1 MTQTDEHPSETAL
14 DHTEAKAA
22 LRESEERFRVTFE
35 QAAVGIAHISSEG
48 RFLRINQAFCDLVG
62 YTHDE
67 MLALTFQEITHPDD
81 LDTDLDNAAR
91 LWGGETDIFS
101 REKRYLHK
109 NGEIVWVNLMVSL
122 VRGDSGEPRWA
133 VAVAQDITARKTM
146 EKALTKS
153 EERYRALSGASFEAV
168 FISEKGVCIEQNAT
182 AEKMFGYTS
191 AEAIGRNGTEWIV
204 PEDREMVIGNML
216 SGHEGRY
223 EATALR
229 KDGSTFPA
237 EIQAR
242 MMHFDE
248 RTVRVTA
255 LTDHTEHKLAE
266 KALLESEAKFRT
278 LVTNTEEIVYVIAED
293 GTFLLSEGK
302 GLSRL
307 GVNPG
312 DVVGQSVF
320 ELYSDYPDMLAAM
333 RRALHGETTTT
344 ETWVAGECFRNW
356 YSPHVNAEGETV
368 LLGLSVNI
376 TEQKQAEI
384 KLQEYQGRLRALA
397 AELTLSEERER
408 RRIAVELHDH
418 VAQSLSMARVQIAS
432 AMKAA
437 ADTEMVA
444 RLDEVSQSLL
454 QAVHDTRD
462 IMYDLSSPSIDEFGL
477 GAAISDWLENRMP
490 PQDDLRINFTADE
503 LNTPLDDDSR
513 AILFRSVKELLTNV
527 IKHARAES
535 VSVRMESDRDALRI
549 VVEDDG
555 VGFDAHDHA
564 HAGRDEGGFGLFSI
578 SERMAD
584 LGGRL
589 EIDSRPGRGCRAF
602 LVIPNPKQNP
612 GGEVQA

>member
-1 MTQTDEHPSETAL
+1 MAQTHEPPSEPTL
-14 DHTEAKAA
+14 DHTEADAT
-22 LRESEERFRVTFE
+22 LRESEERFRATFE
-35 QAAVGIAHISSEG
+35 QTAVGIAHVSSEG

-67 MLALTFQEITHPDD
+67 MLAQTFQEITHPDD

-91 LWGGETDIFS
+91 LWDGETDIYS

-109 NGEIVWVNLMVSL
+109 NGEIVWINVMVSL
-122 VRGDSGEPRWA
+122 VRGDFGEPRWA
-133 VAVAQDITARKTM
+133 VAVAQDITGRKTM

-153 EERYRALSGASFEAV
+153 EERYRAF
-168 FISEKGVCIEQNAT
+168 
-182 AEKMFGYTS
+182 
-191 AEAIGRNGTEWIV
+191 
-204 PEDREMVIGNML
+204 EMVMGNML

-223 EATALR
+223 EVTALR

-242 MMHFDE
+242 MMHFDG

-266 KALLESEAKFRT
+266 KALLESETKFKT

-312 DVVGQSVF
+312 EVVGQSVF
-320 ELYSDYPDMLAAM
+320 ELYSDFPEMLGAM

-356 YSPHVNAEGETV
+356 YSPHVNTEGETV

-376 TEQKQAEI
+376 TDQKQAES
-384 KLQEYQGRLRALA
+384 KLQEYQEKLRALA

-437 ADTEMVA
+437 ADTELVA

-462 IMYDLSSPSIDEFGL
+462 IMYDLSSPSMDEFGL
-477 GAAISDWLENRMP
+477 DAAISEWM
-490 PQDDLRINFTADE
+490 DDRIASRHGLTTEFIADE
-503 LNTPLDDDSR
+503 MKNPLDDDTR
-513 AILFRSVKELLTNV
+513 AIVFRSVRELLTNV
-527 IKHARAES
+527 VKHARATK
-535 VSVRMESDRDALRI
+535 VSVRMKVDADT
-549 VVEDDG
+549 VKVAVEDDG
-555 VGFDAHDHA
+555 VGFRAPGA
-564 HAGRDEGGFGLFSI
+564 AGAESGEGGFGLFSI
-578 SERMAD
+578 RERMAD
-584 LGGRL
+584 LGGGL
-589 EIDSRPGRGCRAF
+589 EIESEPGRGCRAV
-602 LVIPNPKQNP
+602 LVIPNPKRNS
-612 GGEVQA
+612 GGEVHL

>member
-1 MTQTDEHPSETAL
+1 MAQTHEPPSEPTL
-14 DHTEAKAA
+14 DHTEADAT
-22 LRESEERFRVTFE
+22 LRESEERFRATFE
-35 QAAVGIAHISSEG
+35 QTAVGIAHVSSEG

-67 MLALTFQEITHPDD
+67 MLAQTFQEITHPDD

-91 LWGGETDIFS
+91 LWDGETDIYS

-109 NGEIVWVNLMVSL
+109 NGEIVWINVMVSL
-122 VRGDSGEPRWA
+122 VRGDFGEPRWA
-133 VAVAQDITARKTM
+133 VAVAQDITGRKTM

-168 FISEKGVCIEQNAT
+168 FISEKGVCLEQNET

-204 PEDREMVIGNML
+204 PEDREMVMGNML

-223 EATALR
+223 EVTALR

-242 MMHFDE
+242 MMHFDG

-266 KALLESEAKFRT
+266 KALLESETKFKT

-312 DVVGQSVF
+312 EVVGQSVF
-320 ELYSDYPDMLAAM
+320 ELYSDFPDMLGAM

-356 YSPHVNAEGETV
+356 YSPHVNTEGETV

-376 TEQKQAEI
+376 TDQKQAES
-384 KLQEYQGRLRALA
+384 KLQEYQEKLRALA

-437 ADTEMVA
+437 ADTELVA

-462 IMYDLSSPSIDEFGL
+462 IMYDLSSPSMDEFGL
-477 GAAISDWLENRMP
+477 DAAISEWM
-490 PQDDLRINFTADE
+490 DDRIASRHGLTTEFIADE
-503 LNTPLDDDSR
+503 MKNPLDDDTR
-513 AILFRSVKELLTNV
+513 AIVFRSVRELLTNV
-527 IKHARAES
+527 VKHARATK
-535 VSVRMESDRDALRI
+535 VSVRMKVDADT
-549 VVEDDG
+549 VKVAVEDDG
-555 VGFDAHDHA
+555 VGFRAPGA
-564 HAGRDEGGFGLFSI
+564 AGAESGEGGFGLFSI
-578 SERMAD
+578 RERMAD
-584 LGGRL
+584 LGGGL
-589 EIDSRPGRGCRAF
+589 EIESEPGRGCRAV
-602 LVIPNPKQNP
+602 LVIPNPKRNS
-612 GGEVQA
+612 GGEVHL